1 MGLLKDFLRID
12 ADRRAAQQ
20 ALRQEA
26 LQRRLRIE
34 ELSAEAKRK
43 RDEINMLEEGLSR
56 LADDLVQVE
65 QEILDLDRRRDEHE
79 QDAHDRKARAVKATV
94 ETDRHEGSRVADD
107 FRSLRS
113 EFHAERSRLLA
124 QAETGR
130 MMDNYFQIE
139 TFLKDNSQP
148 IPDAAR
154 RALTKERSDLLAK
167 IGPLVAPPPSPDS
180 VFRATLAYS
189 GIEGSAPRAVVAF
202 GLPDETE
209 PSDPTDLAATLLY
222 GSYAGVV
229 ERIGAGAPRP
239 ERRDGV
245 VLFELPCES
254 QPPEAA
260 ALDLLLAV
268 EEGLKKA
275 CAAAAVRCELS
286 GVYVEPEIA
295 AAVFPASA
303 R

>member
-12 ADRRAAQQ
+12 ADRRAAHQ

-56 LADDLVQVE
+56 LAEDLVRVE
-65 QEILDLDRRRDEHE
+65 QEILDLDRRREDHE
-79 QDAHDRKARAVKATV
+79 QDAHDRKARAVRAAV
-94 ETDRHEGSRVADD
+94 ESDRDASTRVADD
-107 FRSLRS
+107 FRSLRT
-113 EFHAERSRLLA
+113 EFHAERARLLA

-154 RALTKERSDLLAK
+154 RALTKERSDLLAR

-202 GLPDETE
+202 GLPDESE
-209 PSDPTDLAATLLY
+209 PSDPTDLPATLLY

-229 ERIGAGAPRP
+229 ERLGPAAPRP

-254 QPPEAA
+254 QPPETS

-275 CAAAAVRCELS
+275 CAAAAVRCELA

-295 AAVFPASA
+295 EAVFPASA